1 MVQTGRASI
10 VIPCYNQANYLT
22 DAIESALAQTYHDV
36 EVIVVNDGS
45 PDDTSE
51 VARRYPVVLVEQEN
65 KGLSGAR
72 NAGIAA
78 STGQF
83 ILPLDADDMI
93 HPTYIEKAVPLFT
106 TGVGIVRAYQQNFGD
121 DTTAYALPE
130 VRTVYDIL
138 PRNAICCCSVFR
150 QDLWEKVG
158 GFDEGMRSGYE
169 DWEFWIR
176 ILAKRKQVRTI
187 PEVLFFYRKHGRSMV
202 DDAVEQHADIFN
214 YIVTKHR
221 RLYRD
226 VGIAPLPQAPG
237 ESS

>member
-1 MVQTGRASI
+1 MVQPGRVSV
-10 VIPCYNQANYLT
+10 VIPCYNQAEYLP
-22 DAIESALAQTYHDV
+22 DAIRSALAQTYPDV
-36 EVIVVNDGS
+36 EVVVVNDGS

-51 VARRYPVVLVEQEN
+51 VARRYPEVVLVEQEN
-65 KGLSGAR
+65 KGLSAAR

-78 STGQF
+78 STGQY

-93 HPTYIEKAVPLFT
+93 HPTYLEKAVPLFT

-121 DTTAYALPE
+121 DDTAYALPE

-138 PRNAICCCSVFR
+138 PRNAICCASVFR
-150 QDLWEKVG
+150 RDLWEKVG
-158 GFDEGMRSGYE
+158 GFDEAMKSGYE

-176 ILAKRKQVRTI
+176 ILAKKKQVRTI

-202 DDAVEQHADIFN
+202 DDAVEAHQDIFD
-214 YIVTKHR
+214 YIVNKHR

-226 VGIAPLPQAPG
+226 IGV
-237 ESS
+237 E